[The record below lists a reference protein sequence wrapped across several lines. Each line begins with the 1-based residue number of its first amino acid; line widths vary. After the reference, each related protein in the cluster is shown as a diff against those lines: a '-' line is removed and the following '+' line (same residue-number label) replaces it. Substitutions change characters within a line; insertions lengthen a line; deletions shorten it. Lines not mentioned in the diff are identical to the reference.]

1 MLGYVHTFLRFK
13 GGVLMLE
20 RLFSLFWSVLDGLI
34 PLEFF
39 VALIAV
45 GFLFGVCSLIRFI
58 FVGDK

>member
-1 MLGYVHTFLRFK
+1 
-13 GGVLMLE
+13 MLE

-34 PLEFF
+34 PSEFF
-39 VALIAV
+39 VSLIAV